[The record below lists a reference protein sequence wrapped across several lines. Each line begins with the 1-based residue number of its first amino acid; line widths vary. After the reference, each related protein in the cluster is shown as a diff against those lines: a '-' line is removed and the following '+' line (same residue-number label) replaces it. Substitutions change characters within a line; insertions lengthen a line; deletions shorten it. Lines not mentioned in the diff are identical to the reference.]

1 MIDVTVI
8 RGAVRVLVRA
18 ANSGDVARVL
28 AALTML
34 SACIAVARRQLKQRA
49 R

>member
-18 ANSGDVARVL
+18 VNNGDVAR
-28 AALTML
+28 ML
-34 SACIAVARRQLKQRA
+34 SALALISACVAVARRQLNQRA